1 MDLDPGGLGW
11 MWTQRIGKRRIHTTD
26 LGLGD
31 PLTGPGSNV
40 AALRIWD
47 PGAHLPARHGFGS
60 GDPFTAQK
68 NYRGPYNVDVV
79 NRKTTPR
86 WPNTVSCSLRC
97 PTEPSCICIYI
108 YASSLTSDVCDVIAL
123 LSDNCLK
130 LGMAFH
136 MTYHHV
142 RCLALPDL
150 LHVGRPHDCHLYRW
164 EECFVY
170 SLLR

>member
-1 MDLDPGGLGW
+1 MDPHGYGLDEFVDLDPMDLDPGGLGW

-108 YASSLTSDVCDVIAL
+108 YIYMHQAWHLMFAMWLHCCPTTVWSLVWPFTWHTIMFAVWPYQTCY
-123 LSDNCLK
+123 
-130 LGMAFH
+130 M
-136 MTYHHV
+136 
-142 RCLALPDL
+142 
-150 LHVGRPHDCHLYRW
+150 
-164 EECFVY
+164 
-170 SLLR
+170 